1 MTHTDRLDGEI
12 NAAIDLS
19 IQLYGRNSN
28 KERKFRLG
36 ADSLCFQRVTDK
48 LRNAVKQYCRLRNI
62 PMEYSTITR
71 EFMITINLDMV
82 TMSLDQAQRYDEATA
97 QLNQQA
103 LAC

>member
-1 MTHTDRLDGEI
+1 MTHTDRIDGEI

-19 IQLYGRNSN
+19 IRLYARNSN

-48 LRNAVKQYCRLRNI
+48 LRMAVKQYCRSRKVL
-62 PMEYSTITR
+62 MEYSPITR
-71 EFMITINLDMV
+71 EFMVTINLDLV
-82 TMSLDQAQRYDEATA
+82 TMSLDQAQCYEEATA
-97 QLNQQA
+97 QLNQHA